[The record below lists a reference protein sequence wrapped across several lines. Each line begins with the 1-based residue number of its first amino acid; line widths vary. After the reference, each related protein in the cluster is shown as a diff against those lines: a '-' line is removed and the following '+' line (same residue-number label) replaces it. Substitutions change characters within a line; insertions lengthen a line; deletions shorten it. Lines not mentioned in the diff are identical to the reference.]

1 MCCHGSGVVCQREEE
16 REWLIRESSKVE
28 FGEDRTGREIQCEEQ
43 LAANT
48 SGERRW
54 GSAGSS
60 FPLKSLLILQFIP
73 TVFYKGEHR
82 KPSL

>member
-1 MCCHGSGVVCQREEE
+1 M
-16 REWLIRESSKVE
+16 E
-28 FGEDRTGREIQCEEQ
+28 FSEGRIGREIQREEQ
-43 LAANT
+43 LTANT

-60 FPLKSLLILQFIP
+60 FPLKRLLILQFIP

>member
-1 MCCHGSGVVCQREEE
+1 M
-16 REWLIRESSKVE
+16 E
-28 FGEDRTGREIQCEEQ
+28 FGEGRIGREIQCEEQ

-60 FPLKSLLILQFIP
+60 FPLKRLLILQFIP